1 MRKGIK
7 LYGLLNHKK
16 CFYGGSLF
24 LLLLF
29 ITSCKSNQF
38 LIDSNEV
45 ENVNFWFIGDVDT
58 DVPITDCLHIINST
72 VKPIFSYFNT
82 HYLNIGIKTEN

>member
-45 ENVNFWFIGDVDT
+45 
-58 DVPITDCLHIINST
+58 
-72 VKPIFSYFNT
+72 
-82 HYLNIGIKTEN
+82 

>member
-45 ENVNFWFIGDVDT
+45 WCERRNR
-58 DVPITDCLHIINST
+58 DCG
-72 VKPIFSYFNT
+72 PEPEDGAE
-82 HYLNIGIKTEN
+82 LNKRIL